1 MYGRNAHTRLP
12 IITGCI
18 GNAFQ
23 CCMLLR
29 LSSPCMPHVQ
39 MFLSEFAH
47 AILLD
52 MHSAYWSCRAAAIK
66 SQDCHQQAVARH
78 TQRSCQAKLP
88 GRQESDVRLLK
99 RRRLNSFLMA
109 SEKLTHRTQGVLVGD
124 QLTARSHNNNLQRAP
139 LLFSSQVLN
148 RVCLQ
153 RKSAH
158 CTSTTASTTAH
169 YVRTKVQGTP
179 SAIHFNTISCRQ
191 RCVHGPNPQ
200 RACAWS

>member
-1 MYGRNAHTRLP
+1 MGAMLIHKVAHHHRPYWQCLPVLHVAQAQQPLHASCADVSVRICTRY
-12 IITGCI
+12 TVGH
-18 GNAFQ
+18 AQ
-23 CCMLLR
+23 RLLVMQGSSNQEPG
-29 LSSPCMPHVQ
+29 LSSASSSKTHTQELP
-39 MFLSEFAH
+39 
-47 AILLD
+47 
-52 MHSAYWSCRAAAIK
+52 
-66 SQDCHQQAVARH
+66 SQVARPP
-78 TQRSCQAKLP
+78 R
-88 GRQESDVRLLK
+88 VRRKAAK
-99 RRRLNSFLMA
+99 RRRLYSFLMA

>member
-1 MYGRNAHTRLP
+1 
-12 IITGCI
+12 
-18 GNAFQ
+18 
-23 CCMLLR
+23 MLLR

-78 TQRSCQAKLP
+78 THRSCQAKLP

-139 LLFSSQVLN
+139 WLFSSQVLN
-148 RVCLQ
+148 RVCFAKKECTLHIDNGINNSSLRKNQSPRHSICNTLQ
-153 RKSAH
+153 HDFMQTAMCPWPKSSESLCLVLVSH
-158 CTSTTASTTAH
+158 L
-169 YVRTKVQGTP
+169 Y
-179 SAIHFNTISCRQ
+179 
-191 RCVHGPNPQ
+191 
-200 RACAWS
+200 